1 MFGLSLTVSAQT
13 YDEFFLEAICER
25 EKGNHDAAFDL
36 LQHCIT
42 LNPNASEA
50 YFYLAQYYG
59 ALRNQTQALTYL
71 EKAYEL
77 NPENSTYTETLAQ
90 AYTNM
95 QQYDKAIGV
104 FEELFS
110 HESDRDDVLAMLF

>member
-1 MFGLSLTVSAQT
+1 MKMRVLIWVLMFGWNLTVSAQT
-13 YDEFFLEAICER
+13 STYKPQTSNLNSQTSYDEFFLEAICER

-42 LNPNASEA
+42 LNPNAAEA

-59 ALRNQTQALTYL
+59 ALKDQEKALAYL

-77 NPENSTYTETLAQ
+77 SPDNST
-90 AYTNM
+90 
-95 QQYDKAIGV
+95 
-104 FEELFS
+104 
-110 HESDRDDVLAMLF
+110 